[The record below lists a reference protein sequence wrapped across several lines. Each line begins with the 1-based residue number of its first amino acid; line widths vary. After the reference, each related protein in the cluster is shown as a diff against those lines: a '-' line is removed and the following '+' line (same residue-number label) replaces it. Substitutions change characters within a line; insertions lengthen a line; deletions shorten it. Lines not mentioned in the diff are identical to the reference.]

1 MIPTYRYSVSSPMP
15 IDLNEDHTHKLF
27 STNHQASS
35 LSTSILFNPDQDQGG
50 FCYWESKHF
59 QSDEEAQKI
68 VPSSGSWDHPV
79 EKIENRS
86 DLKLRVWKKEEG
98 CDDFKGEDSSTTMT
112 SKMRM
117 VRKMMVSDE
126 TDSDI
131 ADISNSKQIKYKE
144 KNPELSPLVTDDSN
158 YNSPSNQNSV
168 TVRVCVD
175 CHTTKTPL
183 WRSGPKGPKSLCNA
197 CGIRQRKERRAIAA
211 ATTTANGTNR
221 LKAEKSEM
229 KKGNKLHNKEK
240 KSKTEGAPV
249 LLKKKRKPAK
259 NRKRFGALEDLTV
272 RLSNSLAVQQ
282 VFPQDE
288 KEAAILLMA
297 LSHGLLHGFP
307 SDLYIT

>member
-1 MIPTYRYSVSSPMP
+1 MIPTYRYSVSSPML
-15 IDLNEDHTHKLF
+15 IDLNEEDHTHK
-27 STNHQASS
+27 QPSS

-98 CDDFKGEDSSTTMT
+98 CDNLKGEDSSTMS

-117 VRKMMVSDE
+117 VRKMIVSDE

-131 ADISNSKQIKYKE
+131 ADISSSKQIKYKK

-158 YNSPSNQNSV
+158 CNSSSNQNSV
-168 TVRVCVD
+168 PLRVCVD

-211 ATTTANGTNR
+211 AATTANGSNR

-229 KKGNKLHNKEK
+229 KKGKKLHSKGK
-240 KSKTEGAPV
+240 KSKTEGAPA

-259 NRKRFGALEDLTV
+259 NRKRFRAFEDLTV
-272 RLSNSLAVQQ
+272 RLSNNSAVQQ